1 MKKLFNLLTR
11 PERRRAG
18 LLLGMILVMAL
29 LDMLGVASI
38 MPFMA
43 VLANPQIVQTN
54 TVLSTAFQAAGAFG
68 ITTVEHFLFALGML
82 VFVLLVVSLAFRA
95 LTTYMQ
101 LRFAGM
107 CEYSIGRRLIEG
119 YLHQPYSWFLNRHSA
134 DLGKNIL
141 SEVNMVI
148 GQAIV
153 PAMNLVAQAAVTVL
167 LLLLLVLIDPVLA
180 LMAGF
185 VLGAA
190 YGLIFKLTS
199 GLLAR
204 ISKDHVH
211 ANQARFVAVSEA
223 FGAVKE
229 VKVGGLEQV
238 CIQRFAAPTQTYIR
252 HLATA
257 GAIGLLPRFALE
269 AIAFGGM
276 LLVILYLMA
285 QSSFASVL
293 PVIAL
298 YAFAGYRLMPALQKI
313 YEAITQLRYSTCI
326 LDVLHGDLMNLQAAC
341 PGHSRQEVLPLKQAI
356 TLNDIHYSYPNS
368 PHMTL
373 KGLCLNISAGAIVGL
388 VGATGSGKTTT
399 VDLILGL
406 LEAQQGTL
414 KIDGQII
421 TEYNRRAWQRS
432 IGYVPQQIYLADD
445 TVAANIAFGVEAG
458 DIDAQAV
465 ERAAKIAGLHEFVMS
480 ELPGQ
485 YQALVGERG
494 IRLSGGQRQRIG
506 IARALYHKPQVLIL
520 DEATSA
526 LDNLTEKAVME
537 SVHNLGRD
545 LTIIMIAHRL
555 STVKECDTI
564 FLLSKGRLK
573 AHGRFDDLA
582 ERDEQ
587 FRSMAG

>member
-43 VLANPQIVQTN
+43 VLANPQMVQTN
-54 TVLSTAFQAAGAFG
+54 AVLSTAFQAAGALG
-68 ITTVEHFLFALGML
+68 ITTVQHFLFALGML
-82 VFVLLVVSLAFRA
+82 VFVLLIVSLAFRA
-95 LTTYMQ
+95 LTAYMQ

-190 YGLIFKLTS
+190 YGLIFKVTS

-204 ISKDHVH
+204 IGKDHVH

-252 HLATA
+252 HFATA

-285 QSSFASVL
+285 QSSSFASVL

-298 YAFAGYRLMPALQKI
+298 YAFAGYRLMPALQQI
-313 YEAITQLRYSTCI
+313 YQAITQLRYSTCI
-326 LDVLHGDLMNLQAAC
+326 LDVLHADLMNLQAVC
-341 PGHSRQEVLPLKQAI
+341 PGHSRQEVLPLRQAI

-406 LEAQQGTL
+406 LEAQRGTL

-421 TEYNRRAWQRS
+421 TEHNRRAWQRS

-526 LDNLTEKAVME
+526 L
-537 SVHNLGRD
+537 HNLGRD
-545 LTIIMIAHRL
+545 LTVIMIAHRL

-573 AHGRFDDLA
+573 AHGRFDDLV